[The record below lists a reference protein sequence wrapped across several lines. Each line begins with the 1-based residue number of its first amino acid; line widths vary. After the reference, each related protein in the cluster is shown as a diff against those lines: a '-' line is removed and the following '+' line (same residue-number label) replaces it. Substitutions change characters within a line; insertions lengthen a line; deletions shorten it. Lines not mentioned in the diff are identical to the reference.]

1 MSPDRTT
8 PPEVRAFDNLVMP
21 PEQTEILSNGMTL
34 HLLRGGD
41 QPVCSLDVLF
51 AGGIA
56 ELTEAKARMTI
67 LQMTERTAAH
77 SAEELS
83 EIKDFNGARLSGKTT
98 SHHSM
103 LQLFALTHHFADMLP
118 LIGEMMTAPAF
129 DSDRLEVA
137 VARAVSDL
145 QTSRLDPSTLAWE
158 AMLPLVWGIDNPLAL
173 KVEESDY
180 MSLDTAV
187 LADTHRHLVCPRRTH
202 VFLAGQFTED
212 IADAV
217 RNMLES
223 VPAKHDGTDIIL
235 TPAAPAP
242 GGTKVAVPFES
253 SLQSA
258 ISLTIPAIPRSHPD
272 YIPLR
277 LTVMALGGYFGS
289 RLMTNIREE
298 KGLTY
303 GINASLMGELQGSY
317 VSITAK
323 CDKNNTDIVLAET
336 EAEIRRLVSEPPC
349 GEELERMRI
358 YAATSLAK
366 TLDTPQSMM
375 QYYQNMICTG
385 TPHDYFTRQFKCINA
400 LTPDMIARIAA
411 EYLRPDSIITV
422 VAGNKG
428 NL

>member
-1 MSPDRTT
+1 
-8 PPEVRAFDNLVMP
+8 
-21 PEQTEILSNGMTL
+21 
-34 HLLRGGD
+34 
-41 QPVCSLDVLF
+41 
-51 AGGIA
+51 
-56 ELTEAKARMTI
+56 
-67 LQMTERTAAH
+67 
-77 SAEELS
+77 
-83 EIKDFNGARLSGKTT
+83 
-98 SHHSM
+98 
-103 LQLFALTHHFADMLP
+103 
-118 LIGEMMTAPAF
+118 
-129 DSDRLEVA
+129 
-137 VARAVSDL
+137 
-145 QTSRLDPSTLAWE
+145 
-158 AMLPLVWGIDNPLAL
+158 
-173 KVEESDY
+173 
-180 MSLDTAV
+180 
-187 LADTHRHLVCPRRTH
+187 
-202 VFLAGQFTED
+202 
-212 IADAV
+212 
-217 RNMLES
+217 
-223 VPAKHDGTDIIL
+223 
-235 TPAAPAP
+235 
-242 GGTKVAVPFES
+242 
-253 SLQSA
+253 
-258 ISLTIPAIPRSHPD
+258 
-272 YIPLR
+272 
-277 LTVMALGGYFGS
+277 MALGGYFGS

-411 EYLRPDSIITV
+411 EYLRSDSIITV